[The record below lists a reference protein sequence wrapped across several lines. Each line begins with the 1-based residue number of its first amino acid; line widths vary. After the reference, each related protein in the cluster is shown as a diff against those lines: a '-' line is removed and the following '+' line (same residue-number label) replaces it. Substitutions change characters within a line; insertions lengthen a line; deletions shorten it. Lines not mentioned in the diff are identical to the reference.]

1 MQKKASLQAKEG
13 LFENEAECALCEG
26 GMCSVRGR
34 KVFGVKAVNDWRRA
48 ETKKDGI
55 APFFFCNYL
64 CERDFEIVVD
74 VC

>member
-1 MQKKASLQAKEG
+1 MQKKPCLK
-13 LFENEAECALCEG
+13 
-26 GMCSVRGR
+26 MGR
-34 KVFGVKAVNDWRRA
+34 NVLGVKAENDWREA

-55 APFFFCNYL
+55 APSFFCNYL

>member
-1 MQKKASLQAKEG
+1 
-13 LFENEAECALCEG
+13 
-26 GMCSVRGR
+26 MCSVRGR
-34 KVFGVKAVNDWRRA
+34 KVLGVKAVNDWRLA

-55 APFFFCNYL
+55 APSFFCNYL